1 MGAVESSISPV
12 AASETGHVS
21 VLCVCVC
28 VFVSGTRA
36 QLHFWLDLQMGKQQL
51 CLGEAPGPWRAGL
64 GSSVRA
70 GGAWARGGGHSSYFH
85 WAKELSKTTEKWC
98 KFKAE

>member
-1 MGAVESSISPV
+1 MGAVESSILSV

-21 VLCVCVC
+21 VLSVC
-28 VFVSGTRA
+28 VFVSGSRA

-51 CLGEAPGPWRAGL
+51 CLGEAPGPWGAGL
-64 GSSVRA
+64 GSSIRA

-85 WAKELSKTTEKWC
+85 WAKELSKTTENGVNTKLNN
-98 KFKAE
+98 